1 MSYPGYPG
9 GWGAPSQP
17 PMGFPDMGNFTI
29 PAGFNPAITNMAGN
43 LAQSGMFGP
52 NPAMYPPGGPAG
64 MGYGAPPGQLPY
76 GAPPAQP
83 YGAPPAQP
91 YGAQP
96 YGAPPTQ
103 PYGAPPA
110 QQPYG
115 APPAQPYGAPPAQQP
130 YGAPPAQQPY
140 GAPPGQQPYG
150 APPAQQPYG
159 APPGQQPY
167 GAPPAQQPYGAPPAQ
182 QPYGSSAGSQGAQ
195 PAPTPSTITAA
206 PVKKGRGTVKE
217 QSGFNGLKDAET
229 LRKAMKGFGTDE
241 KAIID
246 VLTARSNKQRQ
257 EIALSFKTAYGKDLV
272 KELKSELSGNFES
285 VVVALL
291 ETPTQY
297 DVSQIQAAIKGAGT
311 DEECLIE
318 ILASR
323 SNKEIHEINKH
334 YKSVTKRTLE
344 QDIMSDTSA
353 NFKRLLVALCQ
364 GGRDESTT
372 VDMARVQKDAQD
384 LLAAGENRI
393 GTDESRFN
401 SILCG
406 RSQAHL
412 LRVFE
417 EYGRISKHDIE
428 KSIKREMSGSVE
440 DGMVAVVKC
449 LRNTQGFFAERLYK
463 SMKGLGTKDS
473 TLIRI
478 MVSRCEVD
486 LFDIRRE
493 FKQLYGK
500 SLYSFIAG
508 DTSGDYKKI
517 LLSLCGGED

>member
-1 MSYPGYPG
+1 A
-9 GWGAPSQP
+9 GWGVPSQP
-17 PMGFPDMGNFTI
+17 PMGFPDMGNFNI
-29 PAGFNPAITNMAGN
+29 PAGFNPAISNMAGN

-52 NPAMYPPGGPAG
+52 NPAMFPPGGPAG
-64 MGYGAPPGQLPY
+64 MSYGAPPGQLPY
-76 GAPPAQP
+76 GAPP
-83 YGAPPAQP
+83 
-91 YGAQP
+91 
-96 YGAPPTQ
+96 
-103 PYGAPPA
+103 APPA

-130 YGAPPAQQPY
+130 YGAPPAQPY

-150 APPAQQPYG
+150 APQAQQPYV

-182 QPYGSSAGSQGAQ
+182 QPYGSSAGGAGSS
-195 PAPTPSTITAA
+195 ATPPPQCGPSGQ
-206 PVKKGRGTVKE
+206 KKGRGTVKE
-217 QSGFNGLKDAET
+217 QSGFNALKDAET

-272 KELKSELSGNFES
+272 KELKSELSGNFEL

-334 YKSVTKRTLE
+334 YKSVTKRSLE

-428 KSIKREMSGSVE
+428 KSIKREMSGSLE

-500 SLYSFIAG
+500 SLHSFIAG

-517 LLSLCGGED
+517 LLSLCGGDD

>member
-1 MSYPGYPG
+1 M
-9 GWGAPSQP
+9 
-17 PMGFPDMGNFTI
+17 
-29 PAGFNPAITNMAGN
+29 
-43 LAQSGMFGP
+43 
-52 NPAMYPPGGPAG
+52 
-64 MGYGAPPGQLPY
+64 
-76 GAPPAQP
+76 
-83 YGAPPAQP
+83 
-91 YGAQP
+91 
-96 YGAPPTQ
+96 
-103 PYGAPPA
+103 
-110 QQPYG
+110 
-115 APPAQPYGAPPAQQP
+115 
-130 YGAPPAQQPY
+130 
-140 GAPPGQQPYG
+140 
-150 APPAQQPYG
+150 
-159 APPGQQPY
+159 
-167 GAPPAQQPYGAPPAQ
+167 
-182 QPYGSSAGSQGAQ
+182 
-195 PAPTPSTITAA
+195 
-206 PVKKGRGTVKE
+206 KKGRGTVKE
-217 QSGFNGLKDAET
+217 QSGFNALKDAET

-323 SNKEIHEINKH
+323 SNKEIHEINKL

-417 EYGRISKHDIE
+417 EYGRISKYDIE